1 MQQVISAENI
11 GDKLRS
17 IAAENRYLRQPLREN
32 ALL

>member
-1 MQQVISAENI
+1 MQHVVSTENI

-17 IAAENRYLRQPLREN
+17 IAEEIRYQRQPLREN